1 MSSSHYYQY
10 NMRSTIHC
18 AAGSVIRIPALFEG
32 MGAKRVVLF
41 SDIGREQAGI
51 VDQIKAVFAS
61 CSSNKAVLVG
71 VYTGISQDA
80 ACQSVNAATAYA
92 RSVAADAILAVG
104 GGSVLDA
111 SKGVKYSLQHGA
123 TDIADLLQSG
133 IKIDAWP
140 SCQHSGIPHIGVP
153 TTAGTGAEVSPVA
166 VFYNEALGIKTNLVA
181 PFLEPDMAVLDGNLC
196 LGLPDFLT
204 AATGMDALT
213 HALEAVASPTANA
226 MTDAHA
232 FHAAQ
237 MIVENLPKVI
247 DNGKD
252 VVARSNMLQASS
264 LAIDAFGGSLNAI
277 PIHNCAHAFGGM
289 FHIPHGD
296 ANAALLPV
304 VMEACP
310 EFYAGKGQRLA
321 KALNLSQNGSDQE
334 LLGNCIK
341 FLKDFQ
347 QRIGCTTNFKRWEVN
362 QDKQDAIYHA
372 IASDPAAM
380 FYSIPPTAMAKIV
393 QAVC

>member
-41 SDIGREQAGI
+41 SDIGLEQAGI

-61 CSSNKAVLVG
+61 CSSNKATLVG

-123 TDIADLLQSG
+123 TDIAELLQSG

-140 SCQHSGIPHIGVP
+140 SSQHSGIPHIGVP

-213 HALEAVASPTANA
+213 HAIEAVASPTANA

-310 EFYAGKGQRLA
+310 EFYAGKGLRLA

-380 FYSIPPTAMAKIV
+380 FYSISPAAMAKIV